1 MVKLRDGLRMTSE
14 DSNDY
19 LSSAVQCAQRVAFIG
34 NSGQAMRALFSGG
47 GIDPWIALRQE
58 PYGKPKYQVKRAV
71 HVQSKTEG

>member
-71 HVQSKTEG
+71 HVQSKTGG